1 MVLMRM
7 GDDDAAQ
14 IGEVLLDEARVGQ
27 DQVDA
32 RSAASGKVTP
42 TSTTIHSRAL
52 GGP

>member
-1 MVLMRM
+1 MVFMRM

-14 IGEVLLDEARVGQ
+14 IGEVFLDEARIGQ

-32 RSAASGKVTP
+32 RMRRVGKGDAD
-42 TSTTIHSRAL
+42 I